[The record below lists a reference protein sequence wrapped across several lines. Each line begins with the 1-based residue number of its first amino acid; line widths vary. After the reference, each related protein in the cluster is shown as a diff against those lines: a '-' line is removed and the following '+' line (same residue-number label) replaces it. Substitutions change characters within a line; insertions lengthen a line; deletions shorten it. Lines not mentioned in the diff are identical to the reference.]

1 MTHVCWSRKVL
12 LVGSAFVTF
21 GAASLAATFGIGSGE
36 TKNGSL
42 AVAGGTDT
50 YTFAAVAGDTVT
62 VLMASEAFQPQVE
75 LRDPGNALVGGPVSG
90 SYLAEIQAQPLTQT
104 GTYSIVCADSQGTHT
119 GAYAVTLINNHG
131 ALTSTEDANGG
142 AIAHGDVK
150 SGSIPLG
157 DLDAYSFTGSAGD
170 TVTLVMTRANGRRS
184 LIELHRPSGTVLVV
198 NEGLDGVVAITAQAL
213 DEDGSYLVLCRDSQ
227 FGNWFGDYTLSLVFG
242 DKHVS
247 GSVKTAGGA
256 GIADVVLSGFPDSP
270 TTQVDGSYSA
280 VVPYN
285 WSGTATPTKTNYT
298 FAPASRSYVSVIHDY
313 TGQDYTGGTTLTI
326 SGRVATAGGAGI
338 AGVTMN
344 GLPGA
349 PLTGGDGAYTGTVYQ
364 GWSGTVTPAKTGM
377 GFVPATR
384 DYTNLAANQ
393 TEQDYAQM
401 APEINLQ
408 GNGADIADG
417 DLTPGLTDHTDFGTA
432 LVAGGTVVRTFTIQN
447 VGTGDLSLT
456 GTPRVSLSGAH
467 ASDFSVTAQPST
479 PVTASGSTTFQVT
492 FDPSASGVRTA
503 TISIANDDS
512 DEAPY
517 DVAIQGTGG
526 VPEINLQGNGTDI
539 ADGDLTPSPADH
551 TDFGTALVAGGT
563 VVRTFTIQNVGTGD
577 LSLTGTP
584 RVSLS
589 GTHASDFSVTAQ
601 PSTPVAASGST
612 TFQVT
617 FDPTATGVRTATISI
632 ANDDSDEAP
641 YDVAIQGTGGVP
653 EINLQGNGAD
663 IAGGDLTPSPADHTD
678 FGTALVAG
686 GTVVRTFTIQNL
698 GTGDLSLT
706 GTPRV
711 SLSGTHASDFSVT
724 AQPSTP
730 VAASGSTTFQVTF
743 DPTATGVRTATI
755 SIANNDSD
763 EAPYDVAI
771 QGTGVVPEIN
781 LQGNGTDIADGD
793 LTPSPADHTDFGTAL
808 VAGGTVVRTFTIQ
821 NLGTGDLSLT
831 GTPRVSLG
839 GTHAVDF
846 SVTAQPSTPVATSG
860 TTTFQVTFDPSASG
874 VRTATIS
881 IANDDSDEAPYD
893 VAIQGTGLAP
903 EINLQGNGAD
913 IADGDL
919 TPGLTD
925 HTDFGTAP
933 VAGGTV
939 LRTFTIQNLG
949 NQDLS
954 LTGTPRVSLGGTHA
968 SDFSVTAQPST
979 PVTASGSTTFQVTFD
994 PSASG
999 VRTAIISIT
1008 SDDTARTPFT
1018 FAIQGGG
1025 DVPGTITAIQTTGD
1039 GYESGGSF
1047 TVHCQITYSV
1057 ERTLLSLN
1065 WQPALPAGWTL
1076 VSVSGDGTPQIQA
1089 GKLVFTG
1096 ILTANPL
1103 SFSFVVAV
1111 PPGESGQ
1118 KQVTGTVEYSLNG
1131 MLNLGSVTPDSL
1143 TLIALPVVSSITSVT
1158 GNGTYWLGDT
1168 IDITLNFSM
1177 NVTLSGGSLT
1187 LTLDTGAVL
1196 SITAFIDAN
1205 TATCVYTVGAGEH
1218 SLDLNVIGI
1227 ALTNGATLKDS
1238 AGHDVNLSLIV
1249 INLAVNMEIVV
1260 DAGSSWLFTIGV
1272 SNADKTSIQ
1281 FGMQANATN
1290 DWDAT
1295 IDLDSPQA
1303 PNPPNPK
1310 GGLYFFDADGFLYRK
1325 DVRAVA
1331 NAAVWDLEVVANS
1344 NDMVLTW
1351 DPVTVPVGWHLR
1363 LHQVTETGAPVPG
1376 TTVVFSRIFSLTI
1389 TANTSCR
1396 YVIEADI
1403 VVSADVDLEA
1413 GWNLLSLPI
1422 EPVDPTVTE
1431 VFKLARD
1438 EGLGANGDDGRRG
1451 TLRDTRRGGVIYTG
1465 AVWEWVPGE
1474 QGRYAQATEIHALK
1488 GLWIY
1493 VTQGRTV
1500 AVSGTTVANRVDL
1513 LRGWNL
1519 VGPAEESTPPTNS
1532 ALRGHSWGWDT
1543 TQGIYVAVESPA
1555 KLEPGLG
1562 YWLFSQ
1568 SALTLELG
1576 P

>member
-563 VVRTFTIQNVGTGD
+563 VVRTFTIQNV
-577 LSLTGTP
+577 
-584 RVSLS
+584 
-589 GTHASDFSVTAQ
+589 
-601 PSTPVAASGST
+601 
-612 TFQVT
+612 
-617 FDPTATGVRTATISI
+617 
-632 ANDDSDEAP
+632 
-641 YDVAIQGTGGVP
+641 
-653 EINLQGNGAD
+653 
-663 IAGGDLTPSPADHTD
+663 
-678 FGTALVAG
+678 
-686 GTVVRTFTIQNL
+686 